1 MASWWQKYDNVK
13 GAICRDEFLEN
24 DYLNLHHS
32 IIFSSQNF
40 ENLRRRG
47 RDGVLLVTATNR
59 GFKEQ
64 LVSSWQPKMT
74 INLDDNEARE
84 LQPPYKT
91 DQGPTDVAYSGP
103 ILIIRNQGEK
113 NDI

>member
-1 MASWWQKYDNVK
+1 M
-13 GAICRDEFLEN
+13 
-24 DYLNLHHS
+24 
-32 IIFSSQNF
+32 
-40 ENLRRRG
+40 
-47 RDGVLLVTATNR
+47 LLVTATNR

-113 NDI
+113 NDIYIFSVLEYFHFCFFIFP